1 MISFKREIITLP
13 GKGRLIKTRVITRM
27 EQDALRAGADPSASK
42 LAIQAAS
49 MTKEEVDARLA
60 AKMAAI
66 ELAR

>member
-1 MISFKREIITLP
+1 
-13 GKGRLIKTRVITRM
+13 M
-27 EQDALRAGADPSASK
+27 EQDARRAGADPSASK